1 MLKQRAFAATAW
13 SSADIVVRQGLQ
25 FLVILILARLIS
37 PEDFGVV
44 AVLALFM
51 GIAGVM
57 VDGGLSTA
65 LIQRQ
70 DINHTDESTVFWFNA
85 GVGLLLAGLLALLA
99 APIAAYFDRP
109 VLRVLTLVAAI
120 TVFFSALGAVH
131 TALLVKRLDFRTQ
144 LKAGVAATV
153 CTGVVSIAMAMN
165 GFGVWALAAQMLG
178 MAAMSTLFLWLLH
191 RWRPMFLFSTKSAR
205 KLFGF
210 GGYVLA
216 ANLLDTLYTRA
227 YSLLIGRY
235 IGIREL
241 GFYARADHT
250 KQLPVSLLTGILGRV
265 ALPLFS
271 EAAYDPAKLT
281 RGMQVSIRGLMLVNL
296 PLMLGLAAVAEPLIL
311 MLFGEVW
318 RDAIAPFRI
327 LCLAALLWPLHVI
340 NINSLMAQGQARLVL
355 RLEVPKKLLGL
366 ALLVAGMFFGIEGIA
381 WSQVLFSSLAFIING
396 YYSGKLLGYGVS
408 SQFRDVWPALVLAV
422 AMTLL
427 VASANAHLSFALPI
441 QLIVLGALGSAFFLG
456 AAFLVKLEALRD
468 AIDLIRKSAPE
479 QVAPVDSR

>member
-1 MLKQRAFAATAW
+1 MLKHRAFAATAW

-25 FLVILILARLIS
+25 FLVILVLARIIS
-37 PEDFGVV
+37 PEEFGVV

-51 GIAGVM
+51 GLASVM

-70 DINHTDESTVFWFNA
+70 DIDHTDESTVFWFNSI
-85 GVGLLLAGLLALLA
+85 VGLLLAGLLALLA
-99 APIAAYFDRP
+99 GPIAAYFDRP
-109 VLRVLTLVAAI
+109 VLRGLTVVAAA
-120 TVFFSALGAVH
+120 TVFLSALGAVH
-131 TALLVKRLDFRTQ
+131 TALLIKRLDFRTQ

-178 MAAMSTLFLWLLH
+178 MAATSTLFLWLLH
-191 RWRPMFLFSTKSAR
+191 RWRPLFAFSTQSAR

-241 GFYARADHT
+241 GYYARADHT

-271 EAAYDPAKLT
+271 EAAHDPAKLR
-281 RGMQVSIRGLMLVNL
+281 RGMQVSVRGLMLVNL

-318 RDAIAPFRI
+318 RDTIVPFQI
-327 LCLAALLWPLHVI
+327 LCLAALLWPLHMI

-355 RLEVPKKLLGL
+355 RLEIPKKLLGV
-366 ALLVAGMFFGIEGIA
+366 ALLIAGMFFGIEGIA
-381 WSQVLFSSLAFIING
+381 WSQVLFSCLAFIING
-396 YYSGKLLGYGVS
+396 YYSGRLLDYGVS
-408 SQFRDVWPALVLAV
+408 SQFRDFWPAFILAV
-422 AMTLL
+422 AMALL
-427 VASANAHLSFALPI
+427 VAIANAHLSVALPL
-441 QLIVLGALGSAFFLG
+441 QLILLGALGGAFFIG
-456 AAFLVKLEALRD
+456 AAFLVRLGALHD
-468 AIDLIRKSAPE
+468 AIDLIRKTAPE
-479 QVAPVDSR
+479 QLAQADS